1 MTLERSPIVVAGM
14 HRSGTSLVASILSSL
29 GVDMGE
35 RQLAADRHNPR
46 GYFEDVDFLTLNR
59 EMLRAAT
66 VPDDGG
72 HPDWGWTESERLDR
86 DAFAAYRER
95 AARLVGEQAGDRG
108 DRGDLDP
115 ALWGWKDPRSSL
127 VLDFWDP
134 LLADARYLL
143 VYRFPWEVADSMQRL
158 GAEVFLR
165 RPDYAWRIWAFYN
178 RHLLDFHRRHRERSL
193 LVSTD
198 VVLREPARFLALLQ
212 KRLGL
217 DPARVRAEEIIDP
230 DLFRS
235 PGTDDPLIALAA
247 AAHPECA
254 ALLRDLDAAADLPAA
269 GLWSAAPPRPRC
281 SAAAPRV
288 SVVIPC
294 YNQGEFLIEAVA
306 SVERSIDEP
315 CELIIVN
322 DGSCEPRTCE
332 VLDLLRRSG
341 YRIIDQENGGLAA
354 ARNAGIERA
363 RGPYILPLDADNRLR
378 PGFVTPALA
387 ILDAEPQVAA
397 VYGDRY
403 DFGLRNGTVDVP
415 PFDLDSLLPFNFI
428 DACALLRKAVW
439 SACGGYDSAMPAPGW
454 EDWEL
459 WIGAAERGWQLHHL
473 PGEAFDYRVRP
484 SSMISHFAD
493 EERRRRMHTY
503 VVAKHRDLYWQ
514 RLPEILVASQR
525 SAAELFHL
533 AREHERVQAER
544 DAAFQEQEARIGRAA
559 EERARLERD
568 IATLRSQCEHIEQ
581 LAQERRVVS
590 EERAAMARE
599 RVAAIRDRAA
609 LLEER
614 ERLLAELRAWRERE
628 RVALTEDT
636 RARRLWKRLVGWR
649 RTLTRRQHQD
659 VVAWPNKPQK

>member
-1 MTLERSPIVVAGM
+1 MALERSPLVVAGM

-35 RQLAADRHNPR
+35 RQLAADQHNPR
-46 GYFEDVDFLTLNR
+46 GYFEDLDFLTLNR

-66 VPDDGG
+66 ASDDGG

-86 DAFAAYRER
+86 DGFAAYRER
-95 AARLVGEQAGDRG
+95 AARLVGEQAGARG
-108 DRGDLDP
+108 N

-134 LLADARYLL
+134 LLAGARYLL

-198 VVLREPARFLALLQ
+198 VVLREPARLLALLQ
-212 KRLGL
+212 ERLGL

-230 DLFRS
+230 ELFQS
-235 PGTDDPLIALAA
+235 SGADDPLIALAA
-247 AAHPECA
+247 AAHPDCA
-254 ALLRDLDAAADLPAA
+254 ALLVDLDAAADLPAT
-269 GLWSAAPPRPRC
+269 GLWSTAPPRPR
-281 SAAAPRV
+281 SVSSDSPRL

-294 YNQGEFLIEAVA
+294 YDQGELLLEAVA
-306 SVERSIDEP
+306 SVERSIEEP
-315 CELIIVN
+315 CELIVIN
-322 DGSCEPRTCE
+322 DGSCEPRTLE

-341 YRIIDQENGGLAA
+341 YRIVDQENGGLAA
-354 ARNAGIERA
+354 ARNAGIELA
-363 RGPYILPLDADNRLR
+363 RSPYILPLDADNRLR

-387 ILDAEPQVAA
+387 ILDAQPQVAA

-415 PFDLDSLLPFNFI
+415 PFELDSLLPFNFI
-428 DACALLRKAVW
+428 DACALLRKEVW
-439 SACGGYDSAMPAPGW
+439 SACGGYDPDMPAPGW
-454 EDWEL
+454 EDWDL

-484 SSMISHFAD
+484 SSMISLFED

-503 VVAKHRDLYWQ
+503 VIAKHRDLYWQ

-525 SAAELFHL
+525 SAAELFRL
-533 AREHERVQAER
+533 AREHERRQAEI
-544 DAAFQEQEARIGRAA
+544 AATFQDQQARIDLAA
-559 EERARLERD
+559 EEKASLERE
-568 IATLRSQCEHIEQ
+568 IGAQREQSEQ
-581 LAQERRVVS
+581 LAQERL
-590 EERAAMARE
+590 
-599 RVAAIRDRAA
+599 A
-609 LLEER
+609 LFEER
-614 ERLLAELRAWRERE
+614 ERLLAELRAWRER
-628 RVALTEDT
+628 VAAMEAT
-636 RARRLWKRLVGWR
+636 RAWRLRERLLRLRRRSLPAREGQGG
-649 RTLTRRQHQD
+649 TRG
-659 VVAWPNKPQK
+659 